1 MHQRLANATF
11 QVISGNFSGSGF
23 SFISKDVVITNYHVI
38 SNLVDV
44 KQQKT
49 LGQVKLRCEN
59 ETELFANIELVDV
72 SNDFAILR
80 LQDKLPEGREVL
92 QPLEPFEPKRGLK
105 LMFGGFPHGIPHL
118 LINEAILSATFEHGR
133 FYLDGMVNGGNSGG
147 PILDAESG
155 KVIGIVTQ
163 RRYLGGDDGEVIAKN
178 ATQLLEACK
187 RTTGTVAIGGIDFAK
202 LNKMYAELLS
212 LQTSK

>member
-72 SNDFAILR
+72 SNDFSIIASKISTLGNNTN
-80 LQDKLPEGREVL
+80 D
-92 QPLEPFEPKRGLK
+92 
-105 LMFGGFPHGIPHL
+105 FP
-118 LINEAILSATFEHGR
+118 TFS
-133 FYLDGMVNGGNSGG
+133 V
-147 PILDAESG
+147 
-155 KVIGIVTQ
+155 
-163 RRYLGGDDGEVIAKN
+163 
-178 ATQLLEACK
+178 
-187 RTTGTVAIGGIDFAK
+187 
-202 LNKMYAELLS
+202 
-212 LQTSK
+212 